1 MAVTGKHEVSGKP
14 HLTYRRD
21 SVPDL
26 MFSDKVVFIL
36 SKTTND
42 IKITLA
48 DMCQLRNS
56 AFGVA
61 SISTVLCII
70 CNTCII

>member
-14 HLTYRRD
+14 HITYRRD

-36 SKTTND
+36 SKTTYD

-48 DMCQLRNS
+48 DMCQLKNS